1 MAHLLHPLERA
12 VRKALPAAGRV
23 VIGVSGGA
31 DSLALLHAA
40 ARSLPDATRRLV
52 AVHVHHGLRGAA
64 ADKDAAWVVRQCGA
78 LGVPC
83 AVYRRRVRLEA
94 RRRGWS
100 LEAAGRWARQ
110 ACFLDGARNF
120 RARAVCLAHHR
131 DDQAE
136 TVLLNLLRGAGA
148 RGLAGLRPARPFPHP
163 TAPPGLGLLRPFLR
177 FPRTELE
184 AYLRG
189 LGVRWRRDESNRDPA
204 FLRNRIRSRVLPYLE
219 RTVRADARARLA
231 RSAEVL
237 ERDDAWLEDLAE
249 RRLARLSRPR
259 PGRVLRWPVAVLRAW
274 PEPLR
279 LRVWSRV
286 WDRLGLPG
294 KGSEPL
300 GRLDELALAPAG
312 RMTMPGGWTAE
323 RSGGDLL
330 WRPGAR
336 PPRAGSPNPR
346 PRFGVE
352 VRWVASLRSPRVPR
366 GADHFFA
373 DAGKLT
379 APLSVRFRR
388 SGDTVRVLGS
398 GGRRKDLKKVFADL
412 GIPPARRS
420 TWPLLCMG
428 QEIIWVYRGPVSETV
443 RLDPSSRR
451 ALRVRLVPTRAG
463 GGVRVRPAGRAERK

>member
-1 MAHLLHPLERA
+1 MSHRLQPLERA
-12 VRKALPAAGRV
+12 VLDAVPASGRV
-23 VIGVSGGA
+23 LVGISGGA
-31 DSLALLHAA
+31 DSLALLHAL
-40 ARSLPDATRRLV
+40 ARALPDAARRLV

-83 AVYRRRVRLEA
+83 VVYRRRVRNEA

-120 RARAVCLAHHR
+120 RARTVCVAHHR

-148 RGLAGLRPARPFPHP
+148 RGLAGLRPDRPFPHP
-163 TAPPGLGLLRPFLR
+163 AAPAGLRLLRPLLR
-177 FPRTELE
+177 FPRAELE
-184 AYLRG
+184 AYLRR
-189 LGVRWRRDESNRDPA
+189 LGIRWRQDESNRDPA

-219 RTVRADARARLA
+219 RTVRADVRARLA

-259 PGRVLRWPVAVLRAW
+259 PGRALRWPVAVLRAW

-279 LRVWSRV
+279 LRVWSCA

-294 KGSEPL
+294 KASEPL
-300 GRLDELALAPAG
+300 SMLDDLAFARSGKLSL
-312 RMTMPGGWTAE
+312 PGGWTAE

-330 WRPGAR
+330 WRPSAR
-336 PPRAGSPNPR
+336 PVRAGSPGRR

-352 VRWVASLRSPRVPR
+352 LKWVAPPRSPRVPR

-373 DAGKLT
+373 DAEKLT

-388 SGDTVRVLGS
+388 PGDVVRVLGS

-420 TWPLLCMG
+420 AWPLLCMG
-428 QEIIWVYRGPVSETV
+428 REIIWVYRGPLSETV

-451 ALRVRLVPTRAG
+451 AVRVRLVRSSGSRA
-463 GGVRVRPAGRAERK
+463 RL